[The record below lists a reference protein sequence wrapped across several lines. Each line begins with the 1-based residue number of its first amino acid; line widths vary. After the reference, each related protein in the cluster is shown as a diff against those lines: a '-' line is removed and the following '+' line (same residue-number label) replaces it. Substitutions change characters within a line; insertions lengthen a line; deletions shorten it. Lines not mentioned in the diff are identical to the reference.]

1 MTGKFNHINNCIN
14 SKFIEG
20 KMDFLIFKKT
30 IQLYAIYKKFTL
42 NIIIYIQVK
51 SKRIENIYY
60 ASTDKKRAGE
70 TY

>member
-42 NIIIYIQVK
+42 NIIIYI
-51 SKRIENIYY
+51 
-60 ASTDKKRAGE
+60 G
-70 TY
+70 